1 MMSIPYG
8 RQHISDAD
16 IQAVAEVLQSDWLT
30 QGPTLERFEQLVAD
44 YCGVRYAIAVSNA
57 TSALHISC
65 LAAGMGQGDVAWTSP
80 ITFVASANCALYAG
94 GQVDFVDI
102 DGQTYNMSI
111 AALKSKLI
119 KAAQAGKLPKVVIPV
134 HLSGQS
140 AEMAAIYELSRKY
153 GFTVIEDAS
162 HAIGGTYRNDKVGCC
177 KYSDMAVFSF
187 HPVKIV
193 TTGEG
198 GMVVTNRRDLYEE
211 LLLLRSH
218 GITRDANL
226 MTEPSHG
233 GWYYQQ
239 ISLGFNY
246 RMTDIQ
252 AALGCSQMTKIDE
265 FVRRRREI
273 AAYYDEKLSD
283 LPLQLPKQHED
294 TCSSYHLYIIRLK
307 LDKIALSHKEVY
319 DGLRKAGI
327 MVNLHYIPV
336 YSQPYY
342 QKFGYQA
349 SDFPEAEAYY
359 QEAISLPMYYDLST
373 EQQDYVIATLKN
385 LLLSSCR

>member
-1 MMSIPYG
+1 MQMIPYG

-16 IQAVAEVLQSDWLT
+16 IQAVVEVLKSDWLT
-30 QGPTLERFEQLVAD
+30 QGPTLERFEQKVAD
-44 YCGVRYAIAVSNA
+44 YCGVHYAVAVSNA
-57 TSALHISC
+57 TAALHISC
-65 LAAGMGQGDVAWTSP
+65 LAAGMGPGDIAWSSP

-102 DGQTYNMSI
+102 DAQTYNMSI
-111 AALKSKLI
+111 AALKRKL
-119 KAAQAGKLPKVVIPV
+119 AQAEREGQLPKAVIPV

-140 AEMAAIYELSRKY
+140 AEMAEIHKLGRKY

-177 KYSDMAVFSF
+177 NYSDMAVFSF

-198 GMVVTNRRDLYEE
+198 GMVVTNRRELYEQ

-218 GITRDANL
+218 GITRDAEL

-233 GWYYQQ
+233 DWYYQQ
-239 ISLGFNY
+239 ILLGFNY

-283 LPLQLPKQHED
+283 LPLQLPKQHAD
-294 TCSSYHLYIIRLK
+294 TGSSYHLYIIRLK
-307 LDKIALSHKEVY
+307 LDKITCSHKDVFA
-319 DGLRKAGI
+319 GLRKAGI

-359 QEAISLPMYYDLST
+359 GEAISLPMYYDLST
-373 EQQDYVIATLKN
+373 EQQDTVIATLKN
-385 LLLSSCR
+385 LLLSPGR

>member
-1 MMSIPYG
+1 MPMIPYG

-16 IQAVAEVLQSDWLT
+16 IQAVVEVLKSDWLT
-30 QGPTLERFEQLVAD
+30 QGPMLECFEQKVAD

-65 LAAGMGQGDVAWTSP
+65 LAAGIGPGDIAWTSP
-80 ITFVASANCALYAG
+80 ITFVASANCVLYAG

-111 AALKSKLI
+111 AALKRKL
-119 KAAQAGKLPKVVIPV
+119 AQAERDGRLPKVVIPV

-140 AEMAAIYELSRKY
+140 AELAEIHQLGRKY
-153 GFTVIEDAS
+153 QFTVIEDAS
-162 HAIGGTYRNDKVGCC
+162 HAIGGTYRHDKVGCC

-198 GMVVTNRRDLYEE
+198 GMVVTNRRDLYEQ

-218 GITRDANL
+218 GITRDAEL

-233 GWYYQQ
+233 EWYYQQ
-239 ISLGFNY
+239 ILLGYNY

-273 AAYYDEKLSD
+273 AAHYNKELSG
-283 LPLQLPKQHED
+283 LPLRLPKQHAD
-294 TCSSYHLYIIRLK
+294 TCSSFHLYIIRLK
-307 LDKIALSHKEVY
+307 LAEITCSHKEVFER
-319 DGLRKAGI
+319 LRQAGI

-342 QKFGYQA
+342 QKNGYQA

-359 QEAISLPMYYDLST
+359 GEAISLPIYYDLST
-373 EQQDYVIATLKN
+373 EQQDTVIATLKN
-385 LLLSSCR
+385 LLLSPGR